1 MPPHVSCSAR
11 KCRACESSAVSGHM
25 RSSPVASTLRRHCS
39 SRSIPTSAACGPLPD
54 GGSRCAR
61 LAGSCP
67 LPLAAPPPPPL
78 PFSPEGVPPREGGAA
93 AAAAAAA
100 AASWD
105 GMGIAPVMGSG
116 CHPSGQSSGL
126 SSICTRYLPA
136 SRFRL
141 GSSAWPAS
149 PLHSASTGYSWPQV
163 TCSAVGTL
171 HTRSRRGSVGCV
183 EANSATCTGAKGVS
197 TCRVRMHRA
206 LAVYSPPA
214 ICGLP
219 TGASTT
225 LAKG

>member
-1 MPPHVSCSAR
+1 
-11 KCRACESSAVSGHM
+11 M

-126 SSICTRYLPA
+126 SSICTRSPA
-136 SRFRL
+136 LRWAPCTRAAGGEAL
-141 GSSAWPAS
+141 GAWRPTVPPA
-149 PLHSASTGYSWPQV
+149 
-163 TCSAVGTL
+163 CSAVMHTSQMVIGLQWTL
-171 HTRSRRGSVGCV
+171 LRSW
-183 EANSATCTGAKGVS
+183 AGAKGVS